1 MHEAYCRVIDLID
14 AGTINHRAVSMALA
28 KMRPDVFLTIHDA
41 VDGAGCSQT
50 NLMDRAILDFWK
62 DGHRVEAIKFCRQET
77 GWGLK
82 EAKDYCDALGA
93 RGVPNDEPSTSKA
106 SMNTLKALLDDLLGG
121 EAGAAVKTTDEGEF
135 R

>member
-41 VDGAGCSQT
+41 VDGAGASEELQLDHELLDIMARG
-50 NLMDRAILDFWK
+50 NL
-62 DGHRVEAIKFCRQET
+62 VEAIKHHRTVT
-77 GWGLK
+77 GMGLK
-82 EAKDYCDALGA
+82 ESKDYCDALKA
-93 RGVPNDEPSTSKA
+93 RGVPNSVPSTAKA
-106 SMNTLKALLDDLLGG
+106 SMNTLKSLLDDLLGQ
-121 EAGAAVKTTDEGEF
+121 EPASAVKTTDKGEF

>member
-41 VDGAGCSQT
+41 VDGTGANVEIQLDHELLDIMARG
-50 NLMDRAILDFWK
+50 NL
-62 DGHRVEAIKFCRQET
+62 VEAIKHHRAVT
-77 GWGLK
+77 GAGLK
-82 EAKDYCDALGA
+82 ESKDYCDALKA
-93 RGVPNDEPSTSKA
+93 RGVPNATLSTAKA
-106 SMNTLKALLDDLLGG
+106 SMNTLKALLDDLLGS
-121 EAGAAVKTTDEGEF
+121 ETSAIKTEDEGEF

>member
-1 MHEAYCRVIDLID
+1 MNEAYCRVIDLID

-28 KMRPDVFLTIHDA
+28 KMRPDVFLAIHDA
-41 VDGAGCSQT
+41 VDGAGASQEVQ
-50 NLMDRAILDFWK
+50 MDRKILDFWASGQK
-62 DGHRVEAIKFCRQET
+62 VEAIKFCRNET

-93 RGVPNDEPSTSKA
+93 RGVPNIEPSTPKA
-106 SMNTLKALLDDLLGG
+106 SMNTLKALLDDLLGNEG
-121 EAGAAVKTTDEGEF
+121 GGAVKTDDEGNF